1 MKSCSFHRA
10 YLPHHLSSI
19 FSSTFRTRKRTSLPF
34 QRTLGVSKTCLY
46 VQGTGVSACSLWV
59 KQEVDS
65 KHTHPIPVVLE
76 VLYPPLK
83 STFNTKQ
90 TMKCR
95 SHFFLFVLMAFREDR
110 KQLSRNCSC
119 TLLYLCLPV
128 LLVQLSV
135 NSEEQGYP
143 SSLVAISLQISK
155 ISSLLKG
162 AVRFFRAVKKRRC
175 SPLRHQPHCLCVF
188 GSSFSFLQRE
198 HA

>member
-1 MKSCSFHRA
+1 MGQA
-10 YLPHHLSSI
+10 GGGL
-19 FSSTFRTRKRTSLPF
+19 
-34 QRTLGVSKTCLY
+34 
-46 VQGTGVSACSLWV
+46 
-59 KQEVDS
+59 E
-65 KHTHPIPVVLE
+65 THPSHPRRIGSAIPTIKIYLQYKANYE
-76 VLYPPLK
+76 VQK
-83 STFNTKQ
+83 SF
-90 TMKCR
+90 
-95 SHFFLFVLMAFREDR
+95 FFLFVLMAFREDR